1 MINDAFGL
9 SQSGTLESTRPFEI
23 IRYLSKETEY
33 LPWSTAI
40 TRLGYF
46 TNMLD
51 STSAF
56 GNYQSF
62 IINLIT
68 PLYNRLGWE
77 VKSTDKWL
85 EKYFQ

>member
-40 TRLGYF
+40 TRLEYF
-46 TNMLD
+46 TSMLE
-51 STSAF
+51 STPAF

-62 IINLIT
+62 VIRLIT
-68 PLYNRLGWE
+68 PLYNSLGWDE
-77 VKSTDKWL
+77 KDNEKWL
-85 EKYFQ
+85 EK